1 LRLLFDQNLSF
12 KLVLLLSDI
21 YPDSVHVRD
30 LHLVEADDLTIRR
43 HAAEREPV
51 IVSKDSDFH
60 GLSLLHGHPPKT
72 VWLRVGNAPTSTI
85 ATLLRERHATMRRF
99 HDDPDAALLAL
110 A

>member
-1 LRLLFDQNLSF
+1 MRLLFDQNLSF
-12 KLVLLLSDI
+12 KLVRLLADV

-30 LHLVEADDLTIRR
+30 LQLVQADDPTIWRY
-43 HAAEREPV
+43 AAEHELV

-60 GLSLLHGHPPKT
+60 QMSLLYGHPPKT

-85 ATLLRERHATMRRF
+85 AALLRAHHATVRRF
-99 HDDPDAALLAL
+99 HEDPDAALLAL